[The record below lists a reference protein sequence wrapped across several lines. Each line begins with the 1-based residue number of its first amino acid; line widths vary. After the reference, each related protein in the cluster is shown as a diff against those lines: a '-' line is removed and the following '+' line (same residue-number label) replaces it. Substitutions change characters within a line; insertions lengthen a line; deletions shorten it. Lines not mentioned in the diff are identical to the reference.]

1 MLTTDFKMKHLFGLV
16 IVFFIF
22 SSCDSD
28 SANSCLRTS
37 GSTVKQEIEDIPA
50 FNRIRIEEGVELILA
65 QSTEH
70 KIEIEAGSN
79 LIKDV
84 SVQVI
89 DGELVIKSN
98 INCNWIR
105 EYASVKAYVTFV
117 ELNQIYSVSQY
128 KVHSDQL
135 LSFDHI
141 ELASG
146 VYQEGISSEF
156 ELEIQSNHLTIQSN
170 DASYFKISGTSHSMY
185 IAFWAGAPRIEAPN
199 FLVNTIDI
207 FQRSSNDMI
216 VHPIEAINGNIYSTG
231 NVILKNTPNTI
242 NVTQH
247 YTGELIIND

>member
-1 MLTTDFKMKHLFGLV
+1 MDFKMKHLLRLV

-28 SANSCLRTS
+28 SANSCVRTS

-50 FNRIRIEEGVELILA
+50 FNRIRIEEGVELILS
-65 QSTEH
+65 QDSTH

-79 LIKDV
+79 LINDI
-84 SVQVI
+84 SVRVI
-89 DGELVIKSN
+89 DGELIIKSN
-98 INCNWIR
+98 LNCNWLR
-105 EYASVKAYVTFV
+105 EYASAKAYVTFV
-117 ELNQIYSVSQY
+117 ELSQIYSVSQY

-146 VYQEGISSEF
+146 VYQEGVSSEF

-170 DASYFKISGTSHSMY
+170 DASYFKISGNSNTMY
-185 IAFWAGAPRIEAPN
+185 VAFWAGVPRIEAPN
-199 FLVNTIDI
+199 FKVNIIDV

-216 VHPIEAINGNIYSTG
+216 LHPINEISGNIYSTG
-231 NVILKNTPNTI
+231 DIILTNTPNLI
-242 NVTQH
+242 DVQQH
-247 YTGELIIND
+247 YTGKLIIND